1 MKPSYDVEIGKV
13 TYNGTEIP
21 LKSGGGGGVTGTGQY
36 LVQVVDY
43 DGTVLKS
50 DHLNTG
56 DTFTLPKAPTHDKL
70 VFQGWSSPY
79 NIVDNKV
86 TVDNQDITIGP
97 MYTTASGLSEFDIT
111 LTKVT
116 GLTVTFNMAGNKN
129 WGDGTS
135 DSETTHTYANYGNY
149 TITCDGTTLPS
160 DIMGQSSSVINYTL
174 TDVRFG
180 NSLNPSVNSTNIF
193 EYCYS
198 LKTVS
203 LGNKI
208 INLNAY
214 MFSDCVS
221 LINIVIP
228 SSVSVIDNQV
238 FRDSR
243 SIKSITIPSSVTS
256 IGGYAFSEC
265 TSLTSITIP
274 SSVTSIGVRAF
285 ERCSSLTSIT
295 IPSSV
300 TSIGSSAFYDCYS
313 ITKYDFSHATA
324 VPTLSN
330 TNAFTGINGICKII
344 VPDALY
350 DEWIAA
356 TNWVEYQLYIYKVSE
371 VTE

>member
-21 LKSGGGGGVTGTGQY
+21 LKSGGETGTGQY

-56 DTFTLPKAPTHDKL
+56 DTFTLPEAPTHDKL

-79 NIVDNKV
+79 DIVDNKV

-116 GLTVTFNMAGNKN
+116 GLTVTFNMVGNKD

-135 DSETTHTYANYGNY
+135 DSETTHTYTNYGNY
-149 TITCDGTTLPS
+149 TITCDGTELPS
-160 DIMGQSSSVINYTL
+160 NIMGQSSSAKNYTL
-174 TDVRFG
+174 TDVR
-180 NSLNPSVNSTNIF
+180 
-193 EYCYS
+193 
-198 LKTVS
+198 
-203 LGNKI
+203 LGG
-208 INLNAY
+208 
-214 MFSDCVS
+214 
-221 LINIVIP
+221 
-228 SSVSVIDNQV
+228 
-238 FRDSR
+238 
-243 SIKSITIPSSVTS
+243 SVTS
-256 IGGYAFSEC
+256 IGSDAFS
-265 TSLTSITIP
+265 S
-274 SSVTSIGVRAF
+274 
-285 ERCSSLTSIT
+285 CSSLTSIT

-300 TSIGSSAFYDCYS
+300 TSIGGDAFSGCYSLISITIPNGVTSIGSSAFNSCSSLTGVTIPAGVTSIGDYAFANCYS
-313 ITKYDFSHATA
+313 ITKYDFSNNTA

-330 TNAFTGINGICKII
+330 TNAFEGINNICKII

-356 TNWVEYQLYIYKVSE
+356 TNWTTYADYIYKVSE